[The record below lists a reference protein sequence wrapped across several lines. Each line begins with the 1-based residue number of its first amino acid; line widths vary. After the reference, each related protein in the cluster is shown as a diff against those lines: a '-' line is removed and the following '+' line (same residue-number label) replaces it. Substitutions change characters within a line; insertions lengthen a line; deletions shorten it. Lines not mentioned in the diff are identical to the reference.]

1 MYQYQ
6 SIKFRSN
13 KHDVYILKPF
23 DFLGCL
29 YFSRRLINRQNVFRK
44 KPLVSHQHERSPI
57 ESQFLQKFVI
67 WHNHG
72 FISSTGS
79 PFKFH
84 VDPMTSGYVYAHGPG
99 LSHGVSG
106 QPCNFTIVTKDAGA
120 GGLALAVEGPSKA
133 EITCKDNKDGTCSV
147 SYMPTC
153 PGEYNIIIKFADQH
167 ISGSP
172 FTAKITGPGEKHVS
186 QIIMWDKNQREII
199 RGLFYII
206 LLSAWSTVV
215 GHVFVYMYFNVDKTM
230 CIN

>member
-1 MYQYQ
+1 MRRRCRDGWLSNYKVKTVV
-6 SIKFRSN
+6 IKGMVS
-13 KHDVYILKPF
+13 
-23 DFLGCL
+23 
-29 YFSRRLINRQNVFRK
+29 SLI
-44 KPLVSHQHERSPI
+44 
-57 ESQFLQKFVI
+57 
-67 WHNHG
+67 
-72 FISSTGS
+72 GS

-147 SYMPTC
+147 SYMPTA

-172 FTAKITGPGEKHVS
+172 FIAKITGPGE
-186 QIIMWDKNQREII
+186 I
-199 RGLFYII
+199 
-206 LLSAWSTVV
+206 
-215 GHVFVYMYFNVDKTM
+215 
-230 CIN
+230 